1 MLRALKSGA
10 RRLAREEDGFTL
22 VELLVAS
29 VLGLIVVG
37 AAVMMFTAGIKSEP
51 RAASRSAQI
60 QQARTTMERV
70 TRELR
75 QGSSVPTATTS
86 QLSILTWVKSAT
98 CGGASSTTAIQC
110 QVTYTCTGAC
120 MRTERNPDGTGS
132 GPAEQVV
139 SGLSGSPVF
148 SYTPSAAEPAHVG
161 VTLQFPAGGGEDAI
175 SLQDGVTL
183 RNAASG
189 S

>member
-1 MLRALKSGA
+1 MLRVLQSGA
-10 RRLAREEDGFTL
+10 RRLAGEEDGFTL
-22 VELLVAS
+22 VELLIAA
-29 VLGLIVVG
+29 VLALVVLG
-37 AAVMMFTAGIKSEP
+37 AAVAMFTAGIKSEP

-75 QGSSVPTATTS
+75 QGWSVPTATAS
-86 QLSILTWVKSAT
+86 QLSILTYVKSDT
-98 CGGASSTTAIQC
+98 CGGASASSSIPC
-110 QVTYTCTGAC
+110 RVTYTCTGAC

-132 GPAEQVV
+132 APSVQVV
-139 SGLSGSPVF
+139 SGLSGAPVF
-148 SYTPSAAEPAHVG
+148 SYAPSATNPAYVG

-175 SLQDGVTL
+175 TLQDGVTL